1 MPAKVALP
9 LADNLREVIDAGL
22 CVVGCKGGLVV
33 LLLLV
38 VVAVLRRGGGAAAL
52 GGLGGLEELPLVG
65 RHGAGLDGAR
75 EVRVGFLELAREPVG
90 VGGEDGA
97 CLHELGVD
105 LRG

>member
-22 CVVGCKGGLVV
+22 GVVGGEGGLVV
-33 LLLLV
+33 LLL
-38 VVAVLRRGGGAAAL
+38 VAVLRRGGGAAAL